1 MLVTDFHIEKFQ
13 HNDSLSNI
21 LKVLPTSLR
30 HQHHRNQF
38 QAETFSSKSIST
50 LAGKRS
56 GSFFFHFRSVI
67 IFFIL

>member
-1 MLVTDFHIEKFQ
+1 MLVTDSHIEKVQ
-13 HNDSLSNI
+13 HNEYLSNI
-21 LKVLPTSLR
+21 LKVSPTSLR
-30 HQHHRNQF
+30 HQHYRNQF

-56 GSFFFHFRSVI
+56 GSFFHFRLVI